1 MSQAIAN
8 LWRASSIA
16 IIGASEREGAMS
28 RLPISYL
35 KKYGFKGEIYP
46 VNPKG
51 GEIAGITA
59 YKSVK
64 DIPKKVELALIM
76 VPVDAAKSAVQECAE
91 AGIPIVTVM
100 GSGFAE
106 SGDSGRQL
114 QDEIVSIAKEFGMRV
129 VGPNCIGSIGS
140 ETRLLATFSPV
151 FASESTELAKIGLA
165 LISQSG
171 ALGYGTYSL
180 GIDRSLPI
188 GIVVTTGNEA
198 DVTALEVAKTIAD
211 DGSVSG
217 ILIYAESIDDLNELE
232 YVAKAKPTA
241 VLKSGRSEAG
251 ARAAESHTGA
261 LATSDRVMDAAIKRA
276 GAVRVNDVEE
286 LLDAGSI
293 FATKKRLLGNRIAV
307 ITTSGGSGILAA
319 DAIERYGLELAKLSK
334 QTRDEL
340 DLIIPSYGSSAN
352 PVDLTAAVMSDR
364 ELFKR
369 AVRVLSQ
376 DPGIDAIVAAFCVLV
391 GEDVEMIAN
400 TLDSVNREAGERLP
414 IVIARTGSPSLA
426 PSAGKLFSE
435 ANLPTFPV
443 PERAV
448 RALAL
453 LKRISQF
460 NSKGISRTQNPITP
474 ALSEPTSG
482 VTEREL
488 KELWRQSGISVPENI
503 LIENSSEA
511 SDAVKSVGGRAVMKV
526 VIPGVVHKSEIGG
539 VLLDIDERAAESSAR
554 KLFAL
559 SDSTK
564 VMVER
569 FVPKGV
575 EALVGITT
583 SSLGKVLTVG
593 VGGVL
598 TEVIR
603 DSALRILPVTKEDV
617 EEMLNET
624 RLGQLIEGV
633 RGEKPGDRAAL
644 VETILRI
651 SEATANWQGD
661 FELDVNPVTVTT
673 EGAWVLDSAYVRR
686 KN

>member
-8 LWRASSIA
+8 LWRAKSIA

-35 KKYGFKGEIYP
+35 KKYGFKGEIFP

-59 YKSVK
+59 YKSIK
-64 DIPKKVELALIM
+64 DIPKKIELALIM
-76 VPVDAAKSAVQECAE
+76 VPVDAAKTAVRECGE
-91 AGIPIVTVM
+91 AGVSIVTVM

-106 SGDSGRQL
+106 SGESGKQL
-114 QDEIVSIAKEFGMRV
+114 QDEIIAIAKEYGMRV

-140 ETRLLATFSPV
+140 EAKLLATFSPV
-151 FASESTELAKIGLA
+151 FASDSTELAKSGLA
-165 LISQSG
+165 LVSQSG

-211 DGSVSG
+211 DESITGL
-217 ILIYAESIDDLNELE
+217 LIYAESIDDLSALE
-232 YVAKAKPTA
+232 YFAKAKPTA
-241 VLKSGRSEAG
+241 ILKSGRSEAG

-286 LLDAGSI
+286 LLDAGAI
-293 FATKKRLLGNRIAV
+293 FATKKRLTGNRIAV

-319 DAIERYGLELAKLSK
+319 DAIERYGLQLAQLSK
-334 QTRDEL
+334 KTRDEL
-340 DLIIPSYGSSAN
+340 DQIIPAYGSSAN
-352 PVDLTAAVMSDR
+352 PVDLTAAVMADK
-364 ELFKR
+364 ELFKK
-369 AVRVLSQ
+369 AIQVLSQ

-391 GEDVEMIAN
+391 GDDVEMIAN
-400 TLDSVNREAGERLP
+400 TLKSINFEAGEKLP

-426 PSAGKLFSE
+426 PSAVKLFID

-448 RALAL
+448 RALSI
-453 LKRISQF
+453 LKDATK
-460 NSKGISRTQNPITP
+460 SKRETSSRTPITSAIP
-474 ALSEPTSG
+474 EPKSG
-482 VTEREL
+482 VTEKEL
-488 KELWRQSGISVPENI
+488 KELWRQSGISVPENV
-503 LIENSSEA
+503 LIENSAGASE
-511 SDAVKSVGGRAVMKV
+511 AVKSVGGRAVMKV
-526 VIPGVVHKSEIGG
+526 VIPGVIHKTEIGG
-539 VLLDIDERAAESSAR
+539 VLLDIDEKSAENSAA
-554 KLFAL
+554 KLL
-559 SDSTK
+559 SLSEDAK

-569 FVPKGV
+569 FIPKGV
-575 EALVGITT
+575 EALVGVTT
-583 SSLGKVLTVG
+583 SSIGKVLTVG

-603 DSALRILPVTKEDV
+603 DSALRILPVTKDDV

-633 RGEKPGDRAAL
+633 RGEKPGNRSAL

-651 SEATANWQGD
+651 TDATQTWQGD
-661 FELDVNPVTVTT
+661 FELDVNPVTITA

-686 KN
+686 EN

>member
-8 LWRASSIA
+8 LWRAKSIA

-59 YKSVK
+59 YKSIK

-76 VPVDAAKSAVQECAE
+76 VPVDAAKSAVKECGE
-91 AGIPIVTVM
+91 AGVSIVTVM

-106 SGDSGRQL
+106 SGESGKQL
-114 QDEIVSIAKEFGMRV
+114 QDEIVSIAKEFGIRV

-140 ETRLLATFSPV
+140 DARLLATFSPV
-151 FASESTELAKIGLA
+151 FASDSTELAKSGLA

-198 DVTALEVAKTIAD
+198 DVTALEVARTIAD
-211 DGSVSG
+211 DKSVTG
-217 ILIYAESIDDLNELE
+217 ILIYAESIDDLNALE

-241 VLKSGRSEAG
+241 ILKSGRSEAG

-261 LATSDRVMDAAIKRA
+261 LATSDRVMDAAIKHA

-293 FATKKRLLGNRIAV
+293 FATKKRLTGNRIAI

-319 DAIERYGLELAKLSK
+319 DAIEKYGLELAQLSK

-340 DLIIPSYGSSAN
+340 DSIIPAYGSSAN
-352 PVDLTAAVMSDR
+352 PIDLTAAVMADR

-369 AVRVLSQ
+369 AIHVLSQ

-400 TLDSVNREAGERLP
+400 TLSAINRESGEKLP

-426 PSAGKLFSE
+426 PSAGKLFND
-435 ANLPTFPV
+435 ANLPIFPV

-448 RALAL
+448 RALAIL
-453 LKRISQF
+453 RVASQLTSQTKSRI
-460 NSKGISRTQNPITP
+460 RNPIIHSVREP
-474 ALSEPTSG
+474 ASG
-482 VTEREL
+482 VTEKEL
-488 KELWRQSGISVPENI
+488 KDLWRQSGISVPENV
-503 LIENSSEA
+503 LIEDSSEA
-511 SDAVKSVGGRAVMKV
+511 RGAVKSVGGRAVMKV
-526 VIPGVVHKSEIGG
+526 VIPGVMHKTEIGG
-539 VLLDIDERAAESSAR
+539 VLLDIDESSAENSAA
-554 KLFAL
+554 KLLAL
-559 SDSTK
+559 SQNAK

-569 FVPKGV
+569 FIPKGV

-583 SSLGKVLTVG
+583 SSIGKVLTVG
-593 VGGVL
+593 VGGIL

-603 DSALRILPVTKEDV
+603 DSALRILPVTKDDV

-633 RGEKPGDRAAL
+633 RGEKPGNRTAL

-651 SEATANWQGD
+651 TDATMDWQGD
-661 FELDVNPVTVTT
+661 FELDLNPVTITT

-686 KN
+686 EN

>member
-8 LWRASSIA
+8 LWRAKSIA
-16 IIGASEREGAMS
+16 IIGASAREGAMS

-35 KKYGFKGEIYP
+35 KKYGFKGEIFP

-59 YKSVK
+59 YKSIK
-64 DIPKKVELALIM
+64 DIPKKIELALIM
-76 VPVDAAKSAVQECAE
+76 VPVDAAKSAVRECGE
-91 AGIPIVTVM
+91 AGVSIITVM

-106 SGDSGRQL
+106 SGESGKQL
-114 QDEIVSIAKEFGMRV
+114 QDEIIAIAKEYGMRV

-140 ETRLLATFSPV
+140 EAKLLATFSPV
-151 FASESTELAKIGLA
+151 FASDSTELAKSGLA
-165 LISQSG
+165 LVSQSG

-180 GIDRSLPI
+180 GVDRSLPI

-211 DGSVSG
+211 DKSITGL
-217 ILIYAESIDDLNELE
+217 LIYAESIDDLSALE
-232 YVAKAKPTA
+232 YFAKAKPTA
-241 VLKSGRSEAG
+241 ILKSGRSEAG

-286 LLDAGSI
+286 LLDAGAI
-293 FATKKRLLGNRIAV
+293 FATKKRLAGNRIAV

-319 DAIERYGLELAKLSK
+319 DAIEKYGLQLAQLSK
-334 QTRDEL
+334 KTRDEL
-340 DLIIPSYGSSAN
+340 DQIIPAYGSSVN
-352 PVDLTAAVMSDR
+352 PVDLTAAVMADKK
-364 ELFKR
+364 LFKR
-369 AVRVLSQ
+369 AIQVLSQ

-391 GEDVEMIAN
+391 GDDVEMIAN
-400 TLDSVNREAGERLP
+400 TLKSINFEAGEKLP

-426 PSAGKLFSE
+426 PSAVKLFID

-448 RALAL
+448 RALSI
-453 LKRISQF
+453 LKDATK
-460 NSKGISRTQNPITP
+460 SKRKTSYRTPITSAIP
-474 ALSEPTSG
+474 EPKSG

-488 KELWRQSGISVPENI
+488 KELWRQSGISVPENV
-503 LIENSSEA
+503 LIENPAGASE
-511 SDAVKSVGGRAVMKV
+511 AVKSVGGRAVMKV
-526 VIPGVVHKSEIGG
+526 VIPGVIHKTEIGG
-539 VLLDIDERAAESSAR
+539 VLLDIDEKKAENSAA
-554 KLFAL
+554 KLL
-559 SDSTK
+559 SLSEDAK

-569 FVPKGV
+569 FIPKGV
-575 EALVGITT
+575 EALVGVTT
-583 SSLGKVLTVG
+583 SSIGKVLTVG

-603 DSALRILPVTKEDV
+603 DSAIRILPVSKDDV

-633 RGEKPGDRAAL
+633 RGEKPGNRTAL

-651 SEATANWQGD
+651 TDATEKWQGD
-661 FELDVNPVTVTT
+661 FELDVNPVTITA

-686 KN
+686 EN

>member
-8 LWRASSIA
+8 LWRANSIA
-16 IIGASEREGAMS
+16 IIGASDREGAMS

-35 KKYGFKGEIYP
+35 KKYGYQGEIFP

-51 GEIAGITA
+51 GEIAGIIA

-64 DIPKKVELALIM
+64 DIPKKIELALIM
-76 VPVDAAKSAVQECAE
+76 VPVDAAKTAVKECGE
-91 AGIPIVTVM
+91 AGVSIVTVM

-106 SGDSGRQL
+106 SGESGKKL
-114 QDEIVSIAKEFGMRV
+114 QDEIISIAKEFGMRV

-140 ETRLLATFSPV
+140 EARLLATFSPV
-151 FASESTELAKIGLA
+151 FASDSTELANSGLA

-188 GIVVTTGNEA
+188 GVVVTTGNEA
-198 DVTALEVAKTIAD
+198 DVTALEVAKTVAD
-211 DGSVSG
+211 DESITGL
-217 ILIYAESIDDLNELE
+217 LIYAESIDDLNALE

-241 VLKSGRSEAG
+241 ILKSGRSEAG

-286 LLDAGSI
+286 LLDAGAI
-293 FATKKRLLGNRIAV
+293 FATKKRLAGNRIAV

-319 DAIERYGLELAKLSK
+319 DAIEKYGLKLAQLSK
-334 QTRDEL
+334 KTRDEL
-340 DLIIPSYGSSAN
+340 DQIIPAYGSSAN
-352 PVDLTAAVMSDR
+352 PVDLTAAVMADK
-364 ELFKR
+364 ELFKK
-369 AVRVLSQ
+369 AVQVLSQ

-391 GEDVEMIAN
+391 GDDVEMIAN
-400 TLDSVNREAGERLP
+400 TLKSINLDAGERLP

-426 PSAGKLFSE
+426 PSAGKLFID

-448 RALAL
+448 RALSI
-453 LKRISQF
+453 LKDA
-460 NSKGISRTQNPITP
+460 SKRNAQTKSRNPITSAVP
-474 ALSEPTSG
+474 EPKSG
-482 VTEREL
+482 VTEKEL
-488 KELWRQSGISVPENI
+488 KELWRNSGISVPENF
-503 LIENSSEA
+503 LIDNSAQARE
-511 SDAVKSVGGRAVMKV
+511 AVKSVGGRAVLKV
-526 VIPGVVHKSEIGG
+526 VIPGVMHKTEIGG
-539 VLLDIDERAAESSAR
+539 VLLDIDESKAESSAA
-554 KLFAL
+554 KLLSL
-559 SDSTK
+559 SDSAK

-569 FVPKGV
+569 FIPKGV
-575 EALVGITT
+575 EALVGVTT
-583 SSLGKVLTVG
+583 STLGKVLTVG

-603 DSALRILPVTKEDV
+603 DSALRILPVSKEDV
-617 EEMLNET
+617 EEMLDET
-624 RLGQLIEGV
+624 RLGQLIAGV
-633 RGEKPGDRAAL
+633 RGEKAGNRSAL

-651 SEATANWQGD
+651 ADATASWQGD
-661 FELDVNPVTVTT
+661 FELDINPVTITT
-673 EGAWVLDSAYVRR
+673 EGAWILDSAYIRR
-686 KN
+686 EN

>member
-1 MSQAIAN
+1 MSQAIAK
-8 LWRASSIA
+8 LWRAKSIA

-35 KKYGFKGEIYP
+35 KKYGFEGEIFP

-51 GEIAGITA
+51 GEIAGIAA

-64 DIPKKVELALIM
+64 DIPKQVELALIM

-91 AGIPIVTVM
+91 AGIAIVTVM

-106 SGDSGRQL
+106 SGESGKQL

-140 ETRLLATFSPV
+140 EARLLATFSPV
-151 FASESTELAKIGLA
+151 FASDSTELAKSGLA

-198 DVTALEVAKTIAD
+198 DVTALDVAKTIAD
-211 DGSVSG
+211 DGSVAG
-217 ILIYAESIDDLNELE
+217 ILIYAESIDDLDTLE

-319 DAIERYGLELAKLSK
+319 DAIEKYGLELAQLSK

-340 DLIIPSYGSSAN
+340 DQIIPSYGSSAN

-369 AVRVLSQ
+369 AIRVLSQ

-400 TLDSVNREAGERLP
+400 TLDSVNREAGEKLP

-453 LKRISQF
+453 LRRISQL
-460 NSKGISRTQNPITP
+460 NSKGVSRAQNQITP

-526 VIPGVVHKSEIGG
+526 VIPGVMHKTEIGG

-559 SDSTK
+559 SDSAK

-583 SSLGKVLTVG
+583 SPLGKVLTVG

-603 DSALRILPVTKEDV
+603 DSALRILPVTKDDV
-617 EEMLNET
+617 EEMLDET

>member
-8 LWRASSIA
+8 LWRAKSIA

-35 KKYGFKGEIYP
+35 KKYGFKGEIFP

-59 YKSVK
+59 YKSIK
-64 DIPKKVELALIM
+64 DIPKKIELALIM
-76 VPVDAAKSAVQECAE
+76 VPVDAAKTAVRECGE
-91 AGIPIVTVM
+91 AGVSIVTVM

-106 SGDSGRQL
+106 SGESGKQL
-114 QDEIVSIAKEFGMRV
+114 QDEIIAIAKEYGMRV

-140 ETRLLATFSPV
+140 EAKLLATFSPV
-151 FASESTELAKIGLA
+151 FASDSTELAKSGLA
-165 LISQSG
+165 LVSQSG

-211 DGSVSG
+211 DESITGL
-217 ILIYAESIDDLNELE
+217 LIYAESIDDLSALE
-232 YVAKAKPTA
+232 YFAKAKPTA
-241 VLKSGRSEAG
+241 ILKSGRSEAG

-286 LLDAGSI
+286 LLDAGAI
-293 FATKKRLLGNRIAV
+293 FATKKRLTGNRIAV

-319 DAIERYGLELAKLSK
+319 DAIERYGLQLAQLSK
-334 QTRDEL
+334 KTRDEL
-340 DLIIPSYGSSAN
+340 DQIIPAYGSSAN
-352 PVDLTAAVMSDR
+352 PVDLTAAVMADK
-364 ELFKR
+364 ELFKK
-369 AVRVLSQ
+369 AIQVLSQ

-391 GEDVEMIAN
+391 GDDVEMIAN
-400 TLDSVNREAGERLP
+400 TLKSINFEAGEKLP

-426 PSAGKLFSE
+426 PSAVKLFID

-448 RALAL
+448 RALSI
-453 LKRISQF
+453 LKDATK
-460 NSKGISRTQNPITP
+460 SKRETSSRTPITSAIP
-474 ALSEPTSG
+474 EPKSG
-482 VTEREL
+482 VTEKEL
-488 KELWRQSGISVPENI
+488 KELWRQSGISVPENV
-503 LIENSSEA
+503 LIENSAGASE
-511 SDAVKSVGGRAVMKV
+511 AVKSVGGRAVMKV
-526 VIPGVVHKSEIGG
+526 VIPGVIHKTEIGG
-539 VLLDIDERAAESSAR
+539 VLLDIDEKSAENSAA
-554 KLFAL
+554 KLL
-559 SDSTK
+559 SLSEDAK

-569 FVPKGV
+569 FIPKGV
-575 EALVGITT
+575 EALVGVTT
-583 SSLGKVLTVG
+583 SSIGKVLTVG

-603 DSALRILPVTKEDV
+603 DSALRILPVTKDDV
-617 EEMLNET
+617 EEMLDET
-624 RLGQLIEGV
+624 RLGQLIAGV
-633 RGEKPGDRAAL
+633 RGEKPGNRTAL

-651 SEATANWQGD
+651 ADATASWQGD
-661 FELDVNPVTVTT
+661 FELDINPVTITT
-673 EGAWVLDSAYVRR
+673 EGAWILDSAYIRR
-686 KN
+686 EN

>member
-8 LWRASSIA
+8 LWRAKSIA

-35 KKYGFKGEIYP
+35 KKYGFKGEIFP

-59 YKSVK
+59 YKSIK
-64 DIPKKVELALIM
+64 DIPKKIELALIM
-76 VPVDAAKSAVQECAE
+76 VPVDAAKTAVRECGE
-91 AGIPIVTVM
+91 AGVSIVTVM

-106 SGDSGRQL
+106 SGESGKEL
-114 QDEIVSIAKEFGMRV
+114 QDEIISIAKEFGMRV

-140 ETRLLATFSPV
+140 EAKLLATFSPV
-151 FASESTELAKIGLA
+151 FASDSTELAKSGLA
-165 LISQSG
+165 LVSQSG

-211 DGSVSG
+211 DESITGL
-217 ILIYAESIDDLNELE
+217 LIYAESIDDLSALE
-232 YVAKAKPTA
+232 YFAKAKPTA
-241 VLKSGRSEAG
+241 ILKSGRSEAG

-261 LATSDRVMDAAIKRA
+261 LATSDRVIDAAIKRA

-286 LLDAGSI
+286 LLDAGAI
-293 FATKKRLLGNRIAV
+293 FATKKRLAGNRIAV

-319 DAIERYGLELAKLSK
+319 DAIERYGLQLAQLSK
-334 QTRDEL
+334 KTRDEL
-340 DLIIPSYGSSAN
+340 DQIIPAYGSSAN
-352 PVDLTAAVMSDR
+352 PVDLTAAVMADK
-364 ELFKR
+364 ELFKK
-369 AVRVLSQ
+369 AIQVLSQ
-376 DPGIDAIVAAFCVLV
+376 DPGIDAIVAALCVLV
-391 GEDVEMIAN
+391 GDDVEMIAN
-400 TLDSVNREAGERLP
+400 TLKSINFEAGEKLP

-426 PSAGKLFSE
+426 PSAVKLFID

-448 RALAL
+448 RALSI
-453 LKRISQF
+453 LKDATK
-460 NSKGISRTQNPITP
+460 SKRETSSRTPITSAIP
-474 ALSEPTSG
+474 EPKSG
-482 VTEREL
+482 VTEKEL
-488 KELWRQSGISVPENI
+488 KELWRQSGISVPENV
-503 LIENSSEA
+503 LIESSAGA
-511 SDAVKSVGGRAVMKV
+511 SEAVKSVGGRAVMKV
-526 VIPGVVHKSEIGG
+526 VIPGVIHKTEIGG
-539 VLLDIDERAAESSAR
+539 VLLDIDEKSAENSAA
-554 KLFAL
+554 KLL
-559 SDSTK
+559 SLSEDAK

-569 FVPKGV
+569 FIPKGV
-575 EALVGITT
+575 EALVGVTT
-583 SSLGKVLTVG
+583 SSIGKVLTVG

-603 DSALRILPVTKEDV
+603 DSALRILPVTKDDV

-633 RGEKPGDRAAL
+633 RGERPGNRSAL

-651 SEATANWQGD
+651 TDATEEWQGD
-661 FELDVNPVTVTT
+661 FELDVNPVTITA

-686 KN
+686 EN